1 MSLKQQHFGMNFKFL
16 LKHLYLY
23 PPSLSLSLSQSTN
36 HIREIRVEYLED
48 EMRRVSFIPDV
59 SASAIAS
66 ADLLGDFRSQSLNE
80 PVEAVF
86 DRLNE
91 DVQRRNDE
99 KTRIA
104 NEIREAEEAPLQ
116 VVSSSAAA
124 VSTSPL
130 KSVAV
135 IEEERRYDIVC

>member
-1 MSLKQQHFGMNFKFL
+1 
-16 LKHLYLY
+16 
-23 PPSLSLSLSQSTN
+23 
-36 HIREIRVEYLED
+36 
-48 EMRRVSFIPDV
+48 MRRVSFIPDV

-91 DVQRRNDE
+91 DIQRRNDE

-135 IEEERRYDIVC
+135 IEEERRYVLRTENLISY

>member
-1 MSLKQQHFGMNFKFL
+1 MNFKFL

-23 PPSLSLSLSQSTN
+23 PPPSLSLSQSTN

-86 DRLNE
+86 DRLNQ
-91 DVQRRNDE
+91 DIQRRNDE

-135 IEEERRYDIVC
+135 IEEERRYVLRTEILISY